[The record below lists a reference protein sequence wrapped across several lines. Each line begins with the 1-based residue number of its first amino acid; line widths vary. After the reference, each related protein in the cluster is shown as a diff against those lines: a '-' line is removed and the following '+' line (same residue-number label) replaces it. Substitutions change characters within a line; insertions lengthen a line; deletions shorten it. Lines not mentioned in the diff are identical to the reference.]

1 MAISLTRERQI
12 KKPLEPAFRP
22 ASRVQLSALFMRP
35 TMQPQTRLLHAWV
48 TAHLTDLRGL
58 TRISPSTPGLLD
70 RTNACY
76 TTDVQT
82 LGEAND

>member
-35 TMQPQTRLLHAWV
+35 TMQPRTRLLHAWV

-58 TRISPSTPGLLD
+58 TRISPSTLD

-76 TTDVQT
+76 TADVQT